1 VLDLQ
6 SRRGL
11 TSAENEHIE
20 SLRDPAVGYYEAV
33 IGTKSP
39 LIGQTLKEAGF
50 RGNYQ
55 AAVVAIHR
63 DGGLVEAKLGE
74 VRLRLGDTLILVSDP
89 GFKERWVDRDDFLL
103 IAPMGP
109 SVSPPATTAKAAAAV
124 AILVGVVGLA
134 ALDIV
139 PILTGALVGAVLM
152 VAVGVISP
160 AEARRSV
167 DLEVIVIIAA
177 AFGLAAALDSTGLA
191 GSAADALTT
200 AFGSWGDR
208 GVLLGIVLATLVL
221 TELITNNAA
230 ALLMFPIALSVAA
243 ESGLDPIGV
252 AIAVAV
258 AASASFLTPLGYQ
271 TNTMVY
277 GPGGYRYTDY
287 WRLGL
292 PLTLTVVAMTVWL
305 VPVVWP

>member
-1 VLDLQ
+1 V
-6 SRRGL
+6 R
-11 TSAENEHIE
+11 
-20 SLRDPAVGYYEAV
+20 YYEAV

-63 DGGLVEAKLGE
+63 DGGLVEAKLGQ

-89 GFKERWVDRDDFLL
+89 GFKDRWTDRDDFLL
-103 IAPMGP
+103 IAGMGP
-109 SVSPPATTAKAAAAV
+109 SVSPPATPAKAASAV

-134 ALDIV
+134 ALDVV

-177 AFGLAAALDSTGLA
+177 AFGLAAAMDSTGLA
-191 GSAADALTT
+191 ETAADALAT
-200 AFGSWGDR
+200 AFGGWGDR

-221 TELITNNAA
+221 TEMITNNAA

-243 ESGLDPIGV
+243 ETGLDPIGV

-292 PLTLTVVAMTVWL
+292 PLTLIVIAMTVWL
-305 VPVVWP
+305 VPIIWP